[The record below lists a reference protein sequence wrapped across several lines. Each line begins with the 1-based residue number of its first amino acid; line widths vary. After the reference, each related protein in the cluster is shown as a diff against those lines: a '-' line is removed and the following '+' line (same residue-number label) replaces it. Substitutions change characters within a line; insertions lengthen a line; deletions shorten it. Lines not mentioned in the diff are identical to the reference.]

1 MSKTAYIPCVI
12 LVEDSWGYVFGGF
25 ISPGLQNSSA
35 YYGNGESFV
44 FSVLPETRAYQWTQ
58 KNDFFVVSNPTT
70 FGMGG
75 GGGGF
80 AFQLDDEMHDGTS
93 NMSDTFENPML
104 SSNEFFKCLNV
115 EIWCLEKMSFSV

>member
-1 MSKTAYIPCVI
+1 M
-12 LVEDSWGYVFGGF
+12 
-25 ISPGLQNSSA
+25 
-35 YYGNGESFV
+35 
-44 FSVLPETRAYQWTQ
+44 LPETRAYKWTQ
-58 KNDFFVVSNPTT
+58 KNEFFTISNPAS

-93 NMSDTFENPML
+93 HISDTFENPML